1 MTEFM
6 NVSAISMN
14 NEEPY
19 DWRVGPCFGLTW
31 LEWAKDQIGEDWT
44 EEVEDNNNEEPL
56 DNDNEE
62 PLDNDNEEPLDN
74 DNQVEEDELVCP
86 PTPRASHNSVKRQL
100 FSDSSKKVH
109 FIYTPNCITPEK
121 VPKTTGVETPR
132 CPDAPRKAKTRAERR
147 APVEFDIEQEETDNF
162 NTPQKKERRTDYWV
176 RQDTLRMNRARTM
189 KSDCTEPTMSDDEP
203 INPFN

>member
-1 MTEFM
+1 MTEIM
-6 NVSAISMN
+6 NGSTISMDY
-14 NEEPY
+14 EEPY
-19 DWRVGPCFGLTW
+19 DWRLGPCVGLTW
-31 LEWAKDQIGEDWT
+31 LEWAKEQIGEDWT
-44 EEVEDNNNEEPL
+44 EEVEDNNN
-56 DNDNEE
+56 NEE
-62 PLDNDNEEPLDN
+62 PLDNDIQLE
-74 DNQVEEDELVCP
+74 EEDELVCP

-100 FSDSSKKVH
+100 FSNSSKKVH

-121 VPKTTGVETPR
+121 VSKTTGIETPR

-147 APVEFDIEQEETDNF
+147 APVEFNIEQEETDNF

-203 INPFN
+203 ICPFDS